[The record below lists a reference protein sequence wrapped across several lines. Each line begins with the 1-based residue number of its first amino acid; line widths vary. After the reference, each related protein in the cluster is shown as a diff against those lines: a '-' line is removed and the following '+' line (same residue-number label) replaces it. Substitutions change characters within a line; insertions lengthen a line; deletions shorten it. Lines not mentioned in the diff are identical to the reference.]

1 MDTAIILSMSIY
13 IDFSLD
19 SRTWPGNWEELRLT
33 WPCGSMDFSFVSALF
48 LKKNKNMVA
57 KVVAMELSRCRTSR
71 RRTNPR
77 DDWPLDCLII
87 VTETK
92 RNLNRDVDFGLGVM
106 PTSMNILLITNLK

>member
-1 MDTAIILSMSIY
+1 
-13 IDFSLD
+13 
-19 SRTWPGNWEELRLT
+19 
-33 WPCGSMDFSFVSALF
+33 
-48 LKKNKNMVA
+48 MVA

-77 DDWPLDCLII
+77 DDWPLVCLII

-92 RNLNRDVDFGLGVM
+92 RNLNRDIDFGLGVM